1 MNATLPPGNVIATKP
16 SQGACS
22 PIAAVGLGTTNTTTF
37 VTCALGSLGPGAT
50 ATVAIVWASTEAGLF
65 SVASAVAGAE
75 PDLDTTNNTREIKTS
90 VATELLLP
98 IDVATLPVL
107 GEVVGITPAAGDVR
121 VRKPGDDEFVPLDEV
136 GPLPTGSRVDA
147 RGGRVELTSVDA
159 DGAIRTGEFRGSVF
173 DLKQRKNGQ
182 VVLTLKN
189 GDFKVCGSGKK
200 LAAGKGQ
207 AVRTTQRFVKRFGG
221 RVIRKLWGRTK
232 ARAKFRTRGRYSAA
246 TVRGTAWITI
256 DRCGGTEIRVKK
268 GKVAVRDVVRKRT
281 RIVKANP
288 HRQSRPELSGQASR
302 ADCRRVKRGTGP
314 QAPRLTSG
322 SARPPTHTRSP
333 STKPAASPANES
345 SPTTQETRR
354 EPRALRSC
362 RHQAH
367 ASTIA

>member
-37 VTCALGSLGPGAT
+37 VTCALGSLGLGAT

-75 PDLDTTNNTREIKTS
+75 PDPDTTNNTREIKTS

-159 DGAIRTGEFRGSVF
+159 DGAIQTGEFRGRVF

-221 RVIRKLWGRTK
+221 RVIRKLWDRTK

-281 RIVKANP
+281 RIVKAG
-288 HRQSRPELSGQASR
+288 QSYLVRRP
-302 ADCRRVKRGTGP
+302 
-314 QAPRLTSG
+314 
-322 SARPPTHTRSP
+322 ART
-333 STKPAASPANES
+333 AAA
-345 SPTTQETRR
+345 
-354 EPRALRSC
+354 
-362 RHQAH
+362 
-367 ASTIA
+367 